1 MLQYMARCPTQRAP
15 GFLLGYSSRMA
26 GSLTSS
32 VVGKLPLMLALA
44 GAGGLGTLARFAV
57 SSWVARLHHESAVIA
72 PLGTLVVNALGCF
85 LFGLVWA
92 WAASRA
98 DAPVELRLIVLT
110 GFLGAFTTFSTFGFE
125 TMHLLRTGAWMW
137 AAGYLIAQCVTG
149 VLLAFAGYALGTR

>member
-1 MLQYMARCPTQRAP
+1 M
-15 GFLLGYSSRMA
+15 SS
-26 GSLTSS
+26 T
-32 VVGKLPLMLALA
+32 VIGKLPLMLALA

-57 SSWVARLHHESAVIA
+57 SSWVAWWVARWHHESAVIA
-72 PLGTLVVNALGCF
+72 PLGTLAVNAIGCF
-85 LFGLVWA
+85 FFGLVWA

-137 AAGYLIAQCVTG
+137 AAGYVIAQCVTG